1 MQPGRR
7 PKPTKMKIIEGI
19 TDKRRINQNEPQP
32 KPKAPTMPEGMDKVA
47 KAEWQSLGPILE
59 SLGVLTNIDGG
70 AFEIL
75 CVSYGEW
82 VKYSRQAQ
90 EKPLYKSEKTG
101 YIQISPFVTLADRA
115 LTKYIKLAT
124 EFGLTPSS
132 RSGLIVSKDLNDF
145 SGADLL
151 T

>member
-1 MQPGRR
+1 MRGRK
-7 PKPTKMKIIEGI
+7 PIPTKLKILNGV
-19 TDKRRINQNEPQP
+19 TNKKRINLNEPNP
-32 KPKAPTMPEGMDKVA
+32 KPKAPAMPEGMDKVA
-47 KAEWQSLGPILE
+47 EKEWQKLGPILE

-70 AFEIL
+70 AFECL

-82 VKYSRQAQ
+82 VKYSRKAQ

-132 RSGLIVSKDLNDF
+132 RSGIIASKDPNDF
-145 SGADLL
+145 TGADLL